1 MYGAASGFVD
11 RRNRFSHSRPSL
23 RAWPVFI
30 IWWEA
35 LIKAR
40 ILTIAGSDS
49 GGGAGIQADLKVI
62 ALLGAYGTSVITALT
77 AQNTRGVQGVFPVA
91 PAFVKKQME
100 SVLWD
105 IGADAVKTGMLLRGE
120 VVTVVAEVLEKAGI
134 AKVVVDPVL
143 AAESGRRLLTLQGLR
158 TLKKRLFPL
167 AGLITPNL
175 FEASVLTGIPVRN
188 RKEMKKAACLLKAE
202 TPGGVLIKGGHL
214 SGQAVDL
221 FYDGLSFKE
230 LKGPRLR
237 TPHTHGTGCTFSAA
251 VATFWGQGLPLTE
264 ALDRAKAF
272 ITQAIAGAE
281 PIGSGRGPIDPYAWW
296 EKQGAGPKARS
307 NRSPDRRKPAK
318 DGYLS
323 T

>member
-11 RRNRFSHSRPSL
+11 RRNRFPHSRPSL

-143 AAESGRRLLTLQGLR
+143 GAPRGR
-158 TLKKRLFPL
+158 P
-167 AGLITPNL
+167 
-175 FEASVLTGIPVRN
+175 
-188 RKEMKKAACLLKAE
+188 
-202 TPGGVLIKGGHL
+202 
-214 SGQAVDL
+214 
-221 FYDGLSFKE
+221 
-230 LKGPRLR
+230 PR
-237 TPHTHGTGCTFSAA
+237 
-251 VATFWGQGLPLTE
+251 
-264 ALDRAKAF
+264 
-272 ITQAIAGAE
+272 
-281 PIGSGRGPIDPYAWW
+281 
-296 EKQGAGPKARS
+296 
-307 NRSPDRRKPAK
+307 RRPRQ
-318 DGYLS
+318 
-323 T
+323 